1 MGTYARRVAPDLRL
15 AFVGQGTYFSS
26 SVMEAPE
33 AGIVPAFFELAPGGR
48 PGVLLAALHSFA
60 PDVVIVFRPELLPAG
75 AFAELDALTVG
86 YLTEPLPRSGGDAVV
101 HPDLHIRLETLR
113 DIDPGNFDRIVCFDP
128 LLAETVD
135 PIVPVWRSL
144 PIPIADS
151 IFAPVRDTPGRPRH
165 LFVGR
170 STAHRERFLGPVK
183 HDFDVVHLAHGI
195 SEDRLREFLGESDVG
210 INLHNEPYPTF
221 ENRVGT
227 LMAAGLLVISESLSP
242 RHGLLPGTD
251 YVEVAQPWEL
261 WEIASA
267 LRDAPDA
274 FATVRHSGRD
284 KAERFRAS
292 RVYPALVRDLL
303 EDVSAFGTTRPAPAP
318 GPARARA
325 TATPPTSG
333 YPTR

>member
-1 MGTYARRVAPDLRL
+1 VAQDLRL

-33 AGIVPAFFELAPGGR
+33 AGIVPAFFELAPGGP
-48 PGVLLAALHSFA
+48 PGVLLAALESFA

-75 AFAELDALTVG
+75 AFATLGALTVG
-86 YLTEPLPRSGGDAVV
+86 YLTEPLPRSTAPDRVA
-101 HPDLHIRLETLR
+101 HPDLETRLATLR

-151 IFAPVRDTPGRPRH
+151 IFAPVRPTPGPPRY

-170 STAHRERFLGPVK
+170 STGHRERFLGPIK

-227 LMAAGLLVISESLSP
+227 LLAAGLLVVSESLSP
-242 RHGLLPGTD
+242 RHGLLPGAD
-251 YVEVAQPWEL
+251 YVEVAHPWEL
-261 WEIASA
+261 WEIAAA
-267 LRDAPDA
+267 LRGAPDA
-274 FATVRHSGRD
+274 FAAVRHSGRE

-303 EDVSAFGTTRPAPAP
+303 DDVRTFGTARPPRTSVP
-318 GPARARA
+318 QAR
-325 TATPPTSG
+325 
-333 YPTR
+333 